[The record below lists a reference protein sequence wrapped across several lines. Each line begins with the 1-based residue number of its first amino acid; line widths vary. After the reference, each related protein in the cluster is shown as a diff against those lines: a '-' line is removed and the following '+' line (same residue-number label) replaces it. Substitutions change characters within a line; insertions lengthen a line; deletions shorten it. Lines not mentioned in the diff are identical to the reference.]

1 MIKKLGKDIKSKYKK
16 IKDSLELEEDIENH
30 LYIDRDSKPSEIVEQ
45 LESHQKNFENKII
58 TDLNPNHNL
67 LIKYYAEENNILDKI
82 VNQSILQS
90 VKEIKFINK
99 DKYITNLIN
108 KSFGY
113 KTLNDLNKTKE
124 TYNTNTKYILIEEKI
139 EVINHYLNFIPN
151 YQIHVIS
158 SSIDFNLYEICSVR
172 NIEYTVINE
181 FSLRELFKI
190 LKEIISKYEELNN
203 NKHILLTDK
212 FYLKVLDEKI
222 YYAFFVYN
230 IEDFI
235 YNKRILR
242 EPQFYS
248 FLIQKDNFRYLSLYL
263 SKNKD
268 KIKFIFEV
276 ICCKIFVDL
285 IYKKEVDHSDKILI
299 DLINSINSSFP
310 NFETLKETLK
320 ILLNDSTLS
329 KPNDSEKHKKV
340 SFLSIINPSPNL
352 YKRMLP
358 LLQTH
363 SNINSDYINILI
375 QKSKSIVNRNNFS
388 SYNYLSQFNMQAYSI
403 EYSSVPN
410 FADITLAIINNGFS
424 NLAYTSAVSIASE
437 NIKLHNLSLSKDFP
451 LQDKHDNPFI
461 YGYLH
466 FFFLIN
472 EKIITDDL
480 NQVYDHSIIF
490 NYSYHIL
497 SNGIHCMHYADF
509 RLLPVNCSLILY
521 YFKKNKLHS
530 YFQIISY
537 VLKNFS
543 YDIENINYYNKLLGI
558 ENVKN

>member
-1 MIKKLGKDIKSKYKK
+1 
-16 IKDSLELEEDIENH
+16 
-30 LYIDRDSKPSEIVEQ
+30 
-45 LESHQKNFENKII
+45 
-58 TDLNPNHNL
+58 
-67 LIKYYAEENNILDKI
+67 
-82 VNQSILQS
+82 
-90 VKEIKFINK
+90 
-99 DKYITNLIN
+99 
-108 KSFGY
+108 
-113 KTLNDLNKTKE
+113 
-124 TYNTNTKYILIEEKI
+124 
-139 EVINHYLNFIPN
+139 
-151 YQIHVIS
+151 
-158 SSIDFNLYEICSVR
+158 
-172 NIEYTVINE
+172 
-181 FSLRELFKI
+181 
-190 LKEIISKYEELNN
+190 
-203 NKHILLTDK
+203 
-212 FYLKVLDEKI
+212 
-222 YYAFFVYN
+222 
-230 IEDFI
+230 
-235 YNKRILR
+235 
-242 EPQFYS
+242 
-248 FLIQKDNFRYLSLYL
+248 
-263 SKNKD
+263 
-268 KIKFIFEV
+268 
-276 ICCKIFVDL
+276 
-285 IYKKEVDHSDKILI
+285 
-299 DLINSINSSFP
+299 
-310 NFETLKETLK
+310 
-320 ILLNDSTLS
+320 
-329 KPNDSEKHKKV
+329 
-340 SFLSIINPSPNL
+340 
-352 YKRMLP
+352 
-358 LLQTH
+358 
-363 SNINSDYINILI
+363 
-375 QKSKSIVNRNNFS
+375 
-388 SYNYLSQFNMQAYSI
+388 MQAYSI